1 MWSETASIWA
11 RILVGQ
17 VLSAMLIVTDFE
29 GFWSRI
35 LAWHTCL
42 GEIIVSCV
50 ENVSVGRIRKLG
62 KISYNQHPSLV
73 ECRHYQREKGPA
85 VLHRECLLAC
95 APSPSL
101 NCPSPPPQT
110 LYFLLQPSIFLLLP
124 IPTLLFTPVL
134 LRVS

>member
-62 KISYNQHPSLV
+62 KIS
-73 ECRHYQREKGPA
+73 
-85 VLHRECLLAC
+85 
-95 APSPSL
+95 
-101 NCPSPPPQT
+101 
-110 LYFLLQPSIFLLLP
+110 
-124 IPTLLFTPVL
+124 
-134 LRVS
+134 